1 MNIEFSEQ
9 AAKDI
14 KALPREVQKHV
25 IGVLQRA
32 KINPWR
38 YVRRIVGTEW
48 YRLRAGEYR
57 IIVKIDNN
65 TIYVLRV
72 AHRKKVYRGLQ

>member
-1 MNIEFSEQ
+1 VKIIFTKS
-9 AAKDI
+9 AAHDLKN
-14 KALPREVQKHV
+14 LPSDVRKHV

-48 YRLRAGEYR
+48 HRLRAGDYR
-57 IIVKIDNN
+57 IIVKIDSD
-65 TIYVLRV
+65 TIYVLRI
-72 AHRKKVYRGLQ
+72 AHRRKVYRGI